1 MMPRLI
7 AALLRHGAYDQ
18 PKNVP
23 GAHNPHP
30 LTPEGEDQARA
41 AATRLIASAEGFGC
55 SLHAEIDTSDLLRAW
70 GTARVIADS
79 LTDLLGREFRLIEVP
94 ALRERGLGSAGNLT
108 LEQIDRV
115 IQRDPR
121 YAALPRDWRSRSEFR
136 LPLPG
141 AESLLEAGARTAE
154 YLVGRLDALQG
165 ELTTDTL
172 KIFVGHGGSIRH
184 AAVRLG
190 MLEVDQAREVSMEY
204 CQPVFWEKTAD
215 RSWRHIAGDWK
226 KRVAPSN
233 GDA

>member
-1 MMPRLI
+1 MPRLI

-30 LTPEGEDQARA
+30 LTSEGEDQARA
-41 AATRLIASAEGFGC
+41 AGAQLVASTEGFGC

-70 GTARVIADS
+70 GTARVIAAS
-79 LTDLLGREFRLIEVP
+79 LENSLGSEFRLVEAP
-94 ALRERGLGSAGNLT
+94 ALRERSLGSAGNLT

-121 YAALPRDWRSRSEFR
+121 YGALPPDWRSRSEFR

-154 YLVGRLDALQG
+154 YLVARLDTLQG
-165 ELTTDTL
+165 ELAADTL

-184 AAVRLG
+184 AAVHLG
-190 MLEVDQAREVSMEY
+190 MLDVEQAREVSMEY
-204 CQPVFWEKTAD
+204 CQPIYWEMTAD

-226 KRVAPSN
+226 RRIAPR
-233 GDA
+233 